1 MKTTTK
7 PNRPRRRACH
17 ICSEF
22 SEEAMYLLHGK
33 NICEKCGVLAVQR
46 YSELAN
52 EPLGDPSSKVHLK
65 FAGFLALCLLMMGLA
80 ACDGGSDSVDMTGTQ
95 KCTVTVNEKEKP
107 CH

>member
-1 MKTTTK
+1 MKTTTT
-7 PNRPRRRACH
+7 PNRPQRRVCH

-33 NICEKCGVLAVQR
+33 NICPKCGLKAIEEFSRMAV
-46 YSELAN
+46 
-52 EPLGDPSSKVHLK
+52 EPLGDPSSVKVR
-65 FAGFLALCLLMMGLA
+65 FRNFFSLALCVLLGLA

-95 KCTVTVNEKEKP
+95 KCTVTVNGEEKP

>member
-1 MKTTTK
+1 MKTVK
-7 PNRPRRRACH
+7 PNRPRRRVCA

-33 NICEKCGVLAVQR
+33 NICPKCGLRAVEEFSR
-46 YSELAN
+46 LTD
-52 EPLGDPSSKVHLK
+52 EPLGDPSEKVRLTIVVS
-65 FAGFLALCLLMMGLA
+65 LALCVLLGLA

>member
-1 MKTTTK
+1 MKTAK
-7 PNRPRRRACH
+7 PNRPRRRVCAL
-17 ICSEF
+17 CSEF

-33 NICEKCGVLAVQR
+33 NICPTCGLRAAEEFSRLAD
-46 YSELAN
+46 
-52 EPLGDPSSKVHLK
+52 EPLGDPSGKVRLTT
-65 FAGFLALCLLMMGLA
+65 FVSLALCVLLGLA